1 MSSVSIFSEYKV
13 ITVADFMSWH
23 RCLSLELLHYS
34 CIQKWQSDSM
44 RHSEDHCEI
53 SGRQR

>member
-1 MSSVSIFSEYKV
+1 MSSMSIFSEYKV

-23 RCLSLELLHYS
+23 WCLSLELLHYS